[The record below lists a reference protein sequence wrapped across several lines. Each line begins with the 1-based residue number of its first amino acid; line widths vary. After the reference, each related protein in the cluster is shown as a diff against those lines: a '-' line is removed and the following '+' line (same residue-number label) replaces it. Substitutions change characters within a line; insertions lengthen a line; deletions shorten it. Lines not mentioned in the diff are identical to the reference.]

1 MEKHCL
7 KKKIK
12 RQQKVRIKMYLALLF
27 CFISISCIK
36 QINLY
41 QGDNEKE
48 EEKEEEKNDVPDIVE
63 RVEDLKI
70 ESLALRPTE
79 NEFIYGNIEFTPNA
93 DKTVWTAT
101 IENYKADLSQLKV
114 VFKAV
119 ADHIMVG
126 DVTQISGETANDF
139 QKEVVFRLYTTYNE
153 YRDFTLSVV
162 NPTDSYSGFP
172 ILALMTEDEKPVDSK
187 EEWVAG
193 RVVFDPQLSDY
204 TRYSGTMNIKGRGH
218 NSWGQ
223 PKKPY
228 NVKLSE
234 KTSFM
239 GMNKHKR
246 WSLLANA
253 NDRTLLRNRV
263 AYHIGRLTKLPWTPD
278 TRYVDVMLNGKF
290 VCNYLLTE
298 QIRVDKNR
306 VNITEAKEGM
316 APEEVGY
323 LLEFDRYVE
332 DNYFYTTRRQL
343 PVNIK
348 DPDEDLLT
356 PAQKEY
362 ISNYVDEIETLLY
375 GKDEIDIAYRDM
387 IDIDTFID
395 WWIVV
400 ELTENRDTKLPGS
413 CHMYKDAGG
422 KLCAGPLW
430 DFDLTT
436 FLGSTNSFMHYDYEV
451 DLDNPVFTNRSLWY
465 KKLFSDPFF
474 KARAKERWNQYKP
487 LFDTVSNFIDNE
499 KNIID
504 RSATRNWEIWPIS
517 DSTTNRDEHLSWEE
531 AVKQLK
537 ENYNIRLNW
546 LDKQI
551 NQW

>member
-1 MEKHCL
+1 MKMYYSNETSQSQL
-7 KKKIK
+7 NK
-12 RQQKVRIKMYLALLF
+12 RLKMYLTLILL
-27 CFISISCIK
+27 CIISISCVK

-41 QGDNEKE
+41 QGDKDKE
-48 EEKEEEKNDVPDIVE
+48 EEKEKGDDVPDIVE
-63 RVEDLKI
+63 RVEDLKF
-70 ESLALRPTE
+70 ESIMIRPDE
-79 NEFIYGNIEFTPNA
+79 NEFIYGNVSFKPNA
-93 DKTVWTAT
+93 DKTKWTAT
-101 IENYKADLSQLKV
+101 IRNYKADLSQLKII
-114 VFKAV
+114 FEAT
-119 ADHIMVG
+119 ADHITVG
-126 DVTQISGETANDF
+126 DVKQFSGETVNDF
-139 QKEVVFRLYTTYNE
+139 REEVVFRLHTANNE

-162 NPTDSYSGFP
+162 NPPTSYSGFP
-172 ILALMTEDEKPVDSK
+172 ILAIMTKDGLPITSK
-187 EEWVAG
+187 EDWIPG
-193 RVVFDPQLSDY
+193 RIVLDPQQSDY
-204 TRYSGTMNIKGRGH
+204 TFYSGEMNIKGRGH

-228 NVKLSE
+228 NVKLAE
-234 KTSFM
+234 KSSLM

-253 NDRTLLRNRV
+253 SDRTLMRNRV
-263 AYHIGRLTKLPWTPD
+263 AYHLGRLTKLPWTSD
-278 TRYVDVMLNGKF
+278 TRYVDVMLNGEF
-290 VCNYLLTE
+290 VGNYLLTE

-316 APEEVGY
+316 SPEQVGY

-332 DNYFYTTRRQL
+332 ENYFYTQRRQL

-348 DPDEDLLT
+348 DPDEDILT
-356 PAQKEY
+356 PAHKEY
-362 ISNYVDEIETLLY
+362 ISNYINKVEELLY
-375 GKDEIDIAYRDM
+375 EKDQIDVAYRDM

-395 WWIVV
+395 WWIVT

-436 FLGSTNSFMHYDYEV
+436 FLGSTNSYMHYDYEV
-451 DLDNPVFTNRSLWY
+451 DLNDPQYTNRSLWY
-465 KKLFSDPFF
+465 KRLFTDPVF

-487 LFDTVSNFIDNE
+487 LFDKVSDFIDGE
-499 KNIID
+499 KNNIGM
-504 RSATRNWEIWPIS
+504 SATRNWEIWEINEG
-517 DSTTNRDEHLSWEE
+517 STNKDERLSWED
-531 AVKQLK
+531 AVEQLK
-537 ENYNIRLNW
+537 RNYNTRLNW